1 MDKRIPRTTEV
12 ENMVLKL
19 KFNYTT
25 EVVYNKAEL
34 SVVDAELL

>member
-1 MDKRIPRTTEV
+1 MDKRIPRPVEV

-25 EVVYNKAEL
+25 ETVYNIKAEL
-34 SVVDAELL
+34 SVVDAEL

>member
-25 EVVYNKAEL
+25 EVVYKAEL